1 MRAGGYL
8 FVLIVAAI
16 VAVLT
21 VPCDVHAQAY
31 PNKPIRFVVPFAAG
45 GGVDLTAR
53 IVAQKMSES
62 LGQPVLVDNRTGAG
76 GIVGADV
83 VAKSQPDGY
92 TFLVTTS
99 GHTILPNLYKT
110 LPWDPIKDFSP
121 VSMVVSYPLLL
132 VVNPSVP
139 ANSASELIALAKA
152 KPGALNYGTG
162 GVGTPPNLAME
173 LLKSTAG
180 INVVHV
186 PYQGNGPAT
195 IAVMKGEVQIIL
207 DTMIGPLAAV
217 RAGKLRALAVTSS
230 KRSPLLPEVPTLD
243 EAAMPGYVF
252 EGWTGMFAP
261 ASTPAD
267 IIDRI
272 HAEVVKA
279 LAITEVKQRLIE
291 LGYEPVGNTPQQFS
305 GIISED
311 LSKISKIVE
320 RAGIKAN

>member
-99 GHTILPNLYKT
+99 GHTILQNLYKT